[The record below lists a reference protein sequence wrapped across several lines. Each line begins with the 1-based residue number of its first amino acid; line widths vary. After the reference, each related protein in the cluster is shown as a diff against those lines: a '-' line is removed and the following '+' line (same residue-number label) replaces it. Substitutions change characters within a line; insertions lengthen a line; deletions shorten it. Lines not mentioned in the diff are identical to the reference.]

1 MGLILIYFYILIFHF
16 IASQPPILPTFAQ
29 VFLKV
34 LMATYLLMWFQSFY
48 LLYVRIKTRKFRF
61 ITVTRFGLWRL
72 DVPNMGALT
81 YFIYPPLVLADLLL
95 QHKIDNG
102 ERDLTNK
109 IPLFGGKFLVIIS
122 AAWGFLWV
130 CACQCVSIFF
140 DEKWSSAPQERNRAH
155 RLPRY
160 VIITMNTLFVVVMTW
175 IIPVE
180 LALLCKSNREY
191 DKIREILRHVVSS
204 LRELAVNYKSET
216 YRPEFLFLT
225 LLPARQIFVHEAKM
239 VHYFRTG
246 FMIGLVDLLIL
257 SIVCAPLLKTATRAI
272 RKRRAECTF
281 ALAGCSSG
289 QAEQLCEMKIQV
301 KHEYWTL
308 FVHGMALYLTTIA
321 FIPVMVWQLFVSG
334 TSFMRTTN
342 WITVTQLGMHGPY
355 AITGNLIV
363 FALNLQARRLLMTH
377 FKPENSK
384 DCAITLRGRECDS
397 TDSDL
402 VSKEG

>member
-1 MGLILIYFYILIFHF
+1 
-16 IASQPPILPTFAQ
+16 
-29 VFLKV
+29 
-34 LMATYLLMWFQSFY
+34 
-48 LLYVRIKTRKFRF
+48 
-61 ITVTRFGLWRL
+61 
-72 DVPNMGALT
+72 MGALT

-191 DKIREILRHVVSS
+191 DKIREILRHV
-204 LRELAVNYKSET
+204 
-216 YRPEFLFLT
+216 
-225 LLPARQIFVHEAKM
+225 AKM

-355 AITGNLIV
+355 AITGNFFLILMLLKTSIFERIV